1 MLTTGDDRSR
11 LRLVPRI
18 VVAVR
23 RRRREADLVAGL
35 ADMLDSVAAG
45 FRAGT
50 PPLMALAEAG
60 AGGDV
65 PPALADDLARVV
77 ERAGQI
83 GFGPAL
89 TAWAGD
95 RPLPAVRAVAAALQ
109 VTIGAGG
116 PGAGALEGLAAAQR
130 DRHDAAAEVAAL
142 SAQARL
148 SAVVVGAAPVA
159 SLLLSVLA
167 DRRVAPT
174 LISTAAGRLCLVTG
188 LGLEG
193 LATVWMRR
201 IVRCDP

>member
-1 MLTTGDDRSR
+1 M
-11 LRLVPRI
+11 
-18 VVAVR
+18 
-23 RRRREADLVAGL
+23 AGL
-35 ADMLDSVAAG
+35 PDVLDSVAAG
-45 FRAGT
+45 FRAGA
-50 PPLMALAEAG
+50 PPLVALAEAG
-60 AGGDV
+60 GGRDV
-65 PPALADDLARVV
+65 PPALADDLARVT

-89 TAWAGD
+89 AAWVED

-109 VTIGAGG
+109 VTVGAGG

-159 SLLLSVLA
+159 SLVLSLLA

-174 LISTAAGRLCLVTG
+174 LVSTAAGRLCLVIG

-193 LATVWMRR
+193 LAAVWMRR
-201 IVRCDP
+201 IVRCDR